1 MYRFKSV
8 LIGMLSIAL
17 IGMLFSC
24 SEEAEADDA
33 TLEQRV
39 EALESK
45 GTSNWPKLTGAIQ
58 YDMGMY
64 SEDLAAAGLTDN
76 TEFRRVRL
84 GTAGEIDG
92 RGYKLDIEVSG
103 TAKLK
108 DAYITRTIGELWGIE
123 ITTGQH
129 KAPTSINENTA
140 PENITFMERATP
152 SDVSAT
158 AMGGRR
164 LGTSAILNI
173 PNVFV
178 QGGIFGNEHDSTGTN
193 QWSWNTR
200 TMVTIGDGI
209 GVGGSYAQLTDLEG
223 STDHSIT
230 YTGTG
235 ESNIDV
241 TNVKRT
247 TGAITTQAATHMA
260 VSAMFTQ
267 GPIHAQGEYF
277 KQQLDVSDTVERNFS
292 GYYGQAGFFITG
304 ENRTW
309 DQRHATWDAVTP
321 KGKWAI
327 EVAGRYS
334 MQDYTDGTAIV
345 GGEQTA
351 MTAALNLYS
360 GPAKIGFN
368 ITQVEHDTANV
379 GDDHTFIGVRTQ
391 LAF

>member
-8 LIGMLSIAL
+8 LIGMLAIAL
-17 IGMLFSC
+17 IGILFSC
-24 SEEAEADDA
+24 SEEAEGA
-33 TLEQRV
+33 TLEERV
-39 EALESK
+39 DALESK
-45 GTSNWPKLTGAIQ
+45 GTTNWPQLTGTIQ

-64 SEDLAAAGLTDN
+64 SDDLTSANLSDDVK
-76 TEFRRVRL
+76 FRRVRL
-84 GTAGEIDG
+84 GTAGDIDG
-92 RGYKLDIEVSG
+92 WGYKLDIEVSG
-103 TAKLK
+103 TATLK

-123 ITTGQH
+123 VTTGHH

-152 SDVSAT
+152 SNISASEI
-158 AMGGRR
+158 GGRR
-164 LGTSAILNI
+164 LGTSVILNV
-173 PNVFV
+173 PNIFV
-178 QGGIFGNEHDSTGTN
+178 QGGIFGNEHNSTATN

-200 TMVTIGDGI
+200 AMVTIGDGI
-209 GVGGSYAQLTDLEG
+209 GVGGSFAELTDLQG

-230 YTGTG
+230 YTDTP
-235 ESNIDV
+235 ESMIDGS
-241 TNVKRT
+241 KFRS

-277 KQQLDVSDTVERNFS
+277 MQKLDVSDTVERNFS
-292 GYYGQAGFFITG
+292 GYYAQGGYFITG
-304 ENRTW
+304 EKRTW
-309 DQRHATWDAVTP
+309 DQRHATWDAVAP

-360 GPAKIGFN
+360 GPAKIGLN
-368 ITQVEHDTANV
+368 IIKVEHDTANV
-379 GDDHTFIGVRTQ
+379 GDDHTFIGLRTQ